1 MSNLPPA
8 EIPRGA
14 IRFNTDSNKP
24 ELWDGSQW
32 AEFQLSTPN
41 LGQSSDTQPG
51 ARGVFSQGFNSPSS
65 PYVTGRL
72 DYINIVSTGDA
83 TTFVDGTGMYAQAS
97 FSSSTRGVSAGG
109 DSPANRNILFIT
121 FASTGTQTDSGGD
134 LSSNLL
140 LYGTGVSNSTRGL
153 ICGGL
158 TPTYKSEIEYVTI
171 ASLGNSQDFGHLTA
185 DKFGMGAVSNPTRG
199 LLMGGH
205 LNGSITDNIDMV
217 TIPTLGNA
225 QDFGTLTSTTAQGS
239 GASNAT
245 RGVLFGG
252 RYVGTRTKIEY
263 VTIASLGNGTDFGDL
278 SRTTTRDGGAVASST
293 RGVFAGGDQDSPSSL
308 AEVNTIDYIQI
319 STQGDAVDFGD
330 LTVARNHIQGM
341 SNAHG
346 GL

>member
-1 MSNLPPA
+1 MSD
-8 EIPRGA
+8 IPRGA

-51 ARGVFSQGFNSPSS
+51 ARGVFSQGFISPS
-65 PYVTGRL
+65 PNITGRL
-72 DYINIVSTGDA
+72 DYINIASTGDA

-134 LSSNLL
+134 LSSNLS
-140 LYGTGVSNSTRGL
+140 LYGTGVSNATRGL
-153 ICGGL
+153 VAGGL
-158 TPTYKSEIEYVTI
+158 NPSTYKSEIEYVTI
-171 ASLGNSQDFGHLTA
+171 ASLGNSQDFGHLSA

-199 LLMGGH
+199 LFMGGSPTPGTQ
-205 LNGSITDNIDMV
+205 LNTIDMV
-217 TIPTLGNA
+217 TIPTLGDA
-225 QDFGTLTSTTAQGS
+225 RDFGDLTATTHQGS

-252 RYVGTRTKIEY
+252 RYVGTRSKIEY

-278 SRTTTRDGGAVASST
+278 SRTTTRDGGSVASST
-293 RGVFAGGDQDSPSSL
+293 RAVFAGGDQVVPAS
-308 AEVNTIDYIQI
+308 ANRVNIIDYIQI
-319 STQGDAVDFGD
+319 STQGDAINFGD
-330 LTVARNHIQGM
+330 LTVARNHISGM

>member
-41 LGQSSDTQPG
+41 LGRSVDIQPG
-51 ARGVFSQGFNSPSS
+51 ARGVFSQGFISSS
-65 PYVTGRL
+65 PNITGRL
-72 DYINIVSTGDA
+72 DYINIASTGNA
-83 TTFVDGTGMYAQAS
+83 TTFHDGTGMYAQAS

-109 DSPANRNILFIT
+109 GSPDNRNILFIT
-121 FASTGTQTDSGGD
+121 LASTGAQTDSGGD

-140 LYGTGVSNSTRGL
+140 NYGTGVSNSTRGL

-158 TPTYKSEIEYVTI
+158 APGRKSEIEYVTI

-185 DKFGMGAVSNPTRG
+185 DKFAMGAVASPTRG
-199 LLMGGH
+199 VLLGGSPSP
-205 LNGSITDNIDMV
+205 GAQVDDIDAV
-217 TIPTLGNA
+217 TIPTLGDA
-225 QDFGTLTSTTAQGS
+225 QDFGTLTTATTQGS

-252 RYVGTRTKIEY
+252 RYVGTRSKIEY
-263 VTIASLGNGTDFGDL
+263 VTIASLGNGVDFGDL
-278 SRTTTRDGGAVASST
+278 SRTTTRDGGAVASPT
-293 RGVFAGGDQDSPSSL
+293 RAVFAGGDQQQPAAADR
-308 AEVNTIDYIQI
+308 VDTIDYIEL
-319 STQGDAVDFGD
+319 STQGNAIDFGN
-330 LTVARNHIQGM
+330 LTVARNHMAGM

>member
-1 MSNLPPA
+1 MA

-121 FASTGTQTDSGGD
+121 IASTGTQTDSGGD
-134 LSSNLL
+134 LSSNLRY
-140 LYGTGVSNSTRGL
+140 YGTGVSNSTRGL

-171 ASLGNSQDFGHLTA
+171 ASLGKSQDFGHLTA

-225 QDFGTLTSTTAQGS
+225 QDL
-239 GASNAT
+239 
-245 RGVLFGG
+245 
-252 RYVGTRTKIEY
+252 
-263 VTIASLGNGTDFGDL
+263 SL
-278 SRTTTRDGGAVASST
+278 
-293 RGVFAGGDQDSPSSL
+293 
-308 AEVNTIDYIQI
+308 I
-319 STQGDAVDFGD
+319 
-330 LTVARNHIQGM
+330 HI
-341 SNAHG
+341 
-346 GL
+346 